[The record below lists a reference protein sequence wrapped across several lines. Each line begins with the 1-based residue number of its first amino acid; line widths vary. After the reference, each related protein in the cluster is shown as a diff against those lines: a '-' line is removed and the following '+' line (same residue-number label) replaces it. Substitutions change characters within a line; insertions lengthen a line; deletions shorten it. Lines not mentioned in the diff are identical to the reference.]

1 MNSTSLYVTTNQII
15 LKSNPANPN
24 TWQDLYRLVPYLRNS
39 LCCVVCYN
47 LLIEPHTP
55 SLGKCQHHLCRKCI
69 GGRKRIK
76 PACVWCKECKDYN
89 ENKHLRILLQC
100 YKRMC
105 ISLINSGIFRG
116 LLEQASKNPPAV
128 GVERGAG
135 NLIMLIKEGA
145 AFQDEY
151 QSNVGLS
158 KSAYSILPCV
168 YTNSST
174 QTLQITNPEAKG
186 IVLNPS
192 LQTMPN
198 RSQYSVLYAETGNKI
213 TIKRKRKD
221 PLKTNKVL
229 KKNSNKPI
237 KKEGDEKVKYNQLL
251 IIRKRSQLFILG
263 CV

>member
-15 LKSNPANPN
+15 LKSNPGNPN

-39 LCCVVCYN
+39 LCCVVCGN
-47 LLIEPHTP
+47 LLVEPHTP

-76 PACVWCKECKDYN
+76 PACIWCKECKDYN

-116 LLEQASKNPPAV
+116 LVEQASKNPPAV

-174 QTLQITNPEAKG
+174 QTLQIASADSTKG

-192 LQTMPN
+192 LQNMPN
-198 RSQYSVLYAETGNKI
+198 RSQYSVMYAGTGNKI
-213 TIKRKRKD
+213 TIKRKPKD
-221 PLKTNKVL
+221 SLESKGLKN
-229 KKNSNKPI
+229 NIQI
-237 KKEGDEKVKYNQLL
+237 KKECVEKVRYTQIFVSCLTL
-251 IIRKRSQLFILG
+251 TSIL
-263 CV
+263 